1 MKLTTVLFDLDG
13 TLLPMDQDTFV
24 GAYFRGL
31 SKKLTPHGYDPEAL
45 IKGIWAGTGAMV
57 QNDGSVTNEEAFW
70 RTFAGLFGEQV
81 RQDEPLFAQFYATE
95 FQKVRE
101 VCGFDPG
108 AGQTVGAIKAMG
120 LKTVLATNPIFP
132 AIATR
137 SRARWAG
144 LNPEDFLLVT
154 TYENSRYCKP
164 NVEYYRQILQ
174 QLGLEPGE
182 CLMVGNDVTEDM
194 VAKEVGLEVFLLPR
208 CLINKGE
215 KDIGQYP
222 HGDFDDLLAFI
233 RQRMAKDNE

>member
-31 SKKLTPHGYDPEAL
+31 SKKLMPHGYDPEAL
-45 IKGIWAGTGAMV
+45 VQGIWAGTGAMV
-57 QNDGSVTNEEAFW
+57 KNDGSVTNEEAFW
-70 RTFAGLFGEQV
+70 QNFTGRFGEKA
-81 RQDEPLFAQFYATE
+81 RAHEPIFAEFYATE
-95 FQKVRE
+95 FQNVRQ
-101 VCGFDPG
+101 VCGFAPEAAKAVED
-108 AGQTVGAIKAMG
+108 IRAMG

-132 AIATR
+132 AIATQ
-137 SRARWAG
+137 SRIRWAG
-144 LNPEDFLLVT
+144 LKPEDFLLVT

-164 NVEYYRQILQ
+164 NPAYYQQILG

-194 VAKEVGLEVFLLPR
+194 VAGEVGMEVFLLPR
-208 CLINKGE
+208 CLINKAD

-222 HGDFDDLLAFI
+222 HGDFDDLLEFI
-233 RQRMAKDNE
+233 RQRV